1 MRISLQSKYFH
12 PGNLIETFLLEPKTK
27 AKRDL
32 KRKREEKKYSKP
44 TKAIPTPTPKKI
56 STSNDFIKKDLCL
69 HCEYVWMGHAV
80 FLFF

>member
-1 MRISLQSKYFH
+1 MRISLQSKYFY

-44 TKAIPTPTPKKI
+44 TKAIPTPYPQENINKQW
-56 STSNDFIKKDLCL
+56 F
-69 HCEYVWMGHAV
+69 H
-80 FLFF
+80 